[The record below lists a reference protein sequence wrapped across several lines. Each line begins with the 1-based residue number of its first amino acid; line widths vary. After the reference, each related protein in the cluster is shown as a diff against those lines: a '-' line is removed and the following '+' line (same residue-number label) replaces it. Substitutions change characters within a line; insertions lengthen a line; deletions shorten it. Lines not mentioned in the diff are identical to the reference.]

1 MFVTDTHPLVW
12 YIDGDKSKITEKV
25 RRTFDKAV
33 SAETLI
39 YISSAVLWEIAI
51 LEKIGRIK
59 LKQRFDQWARGVLSI
74 SGFELVPLTID
85 VIHRGVGFGLHSDP
99 FDGIIVA
106 NAVEMDL
113 PLITKDIA
121 ISESGLVEIYW

>member
-12 YIDGDKSKITEKV
+12 YIDGDKSKITDKV
-25 RRTFDKAV
+25 RRVFDQAA

-39 YISSAVLWEIAI
+39 YISAAVLWEIAI

-59 LKQRFDQWARGVLSI
+59 LKHRFDQWARGVLSI
-74 SGFELVPLTID
+74 KGFELLPLTID
-85 VIHRGVGFGLHSDP
+85 IIHQGVSYGSHSDP
-99 FDGIIVA
+99 FDNIIVA
-106 NAVEMDL
+106 TAVEIEL
-113 PLITKDIA
+113 PLITKDVA